1 MLQTL
6 LDWAPTVG
14 GTGLLTWAVLAI
26 VAPQALKVGGGYL
39 EALTPLVKQTG
50 EGVAAVTT
58 ALWDGFKDM
67 ADNANSL
74 LFVAAVAGVAFIYA
88 GSISTC
94 TGTSKSCT
102 ECVDNLRAD
111 YKFVPRTPAEKKE
124 YLRSNP
130 EHATK
135 PWYTTW
141 FNL

>member
-50 EGVAAVTT
+50 DGVVAVTT
-58 ALWDGFKDM
+58 ALWEGFKDM
-67 ADNANSL
+67 ADNSNSL
-74 LFVAAVAGVAFIYA
+74 LFVAAVAAIAFVYA
-88 GSISTC
+88 GSINTC

-102 ECVDNLRAD
+102 QCVDELRKD

-124 YLRSNP
+124 YLRNNP
-130 EHATK
+130 KHDTTS
-135 PWYTTW
+135 WYTTW